1 MAANIIPFDARER
14 MLIKV
19 RSYISALDRLMNE
32 PDQAIALFIQALKVA
47 DEELRLKIVLMLGT
61 LARPQVIWPLYGL
74 MRDDQQSE
82 SIRQAAAI
90 QLSVVGGMMA
100 DNEALVDQ
108 LLVDLGH
115 KDPFVRANAAFALG
129 WEGNQ
134 RAVRTLAELLHD
146 PDVEVQ
152 QAAVNAL
159 SNVKDESL
167 FQILTERLAHGSH
180 DQQRTILYNLY
191 RFASRQKDVVEIY
204 IRYMRHPEGDLRYD
218 ALAVFDAVA
227 EPGDH
232 LPVYGNCLQDCEA
245 RIRELALVRLGSV
258 DPLSLSLSGLQP
270 LVRSLAQDRQPQVRR
285 AAIKLLRHMEPMPMS
300 DHL

>member
-1 MAANIIPFDARER
+1 MAADIIPFNVQER
-14 MLIKV
+14 LLIKV
-19 RSYISALDRLMNE
+19 RGYVAALDRLMNE
-32 PDQAIALFIQALKVA
+32 ADQAIPLFVKALKVA

-74 MRDDQQSE
+74 MRDVQENE

-90 QLSVVGGMMA
+90 QLSVVGGLVA

-115 KDPFVRANAAFALG
+115 QDPFVRANAAFALG

-134 RAVRTLAELLHD
+134 RAVRTLVELLHD

-152 QAAVNAL
+152 QAVVNAL

-167 FQILTERLAHGSH
+167 FQLLIERLAHGSH

-191 RFASRQKDVVEIY
+191 RFSSRKKEVVEIY
-204 IRYMRHPEGDLRYD
+204 LRYLRHPDGDLRYD

-227 EPGDH
+227 DPRDH
-232 LPVYGNCLQDCEA
+232 LQAYGNCLQDREA
-245 RIRELALVRLGSV
+245 RIRELALVRLGRV
-258 DPLSLSLSGLQP
+258 DALALAGLQP
-270 LVRSLAQDRQPQVRR
+270 LVRSLVQDPQPQVRQ
-285 AAIKLLRHMEPMPMS
+285 AAIKLLRHMEPMPMTG
-300 DHL
+300 HF